1 MANAVV
7 FLASRAA
14 SFIAGTN
21 LVVEGALT
29 LGVQL

>member
-7 FLASRAA
+7 FLAISAA
-14 SFIAGTN
+14 SFIAGAN
-21 LVVEGALT
+21 LVVDGALT